1 MHYVGNK
8 ILYNNFIFLK
18 GGIFLA
24 SERIIADAIMSPV
37 LRDFRSYK
45 LLSQNRTP
53 KTVDEYICDLRIFFK
68 FIIANREDLPVLGD
82 DFEKISLT
90 PVNADFADGIKT
102 SEIYDY
108 QLYMRNDRGISA
120 RTLARKMSAIKSF
133 YKYATVAVHIC
144 KNNPAKD
151 IEGAF
156 IRNSSPKFLT
166 LEESAHLLD
175 TINNDSKCC
184 TRLRD
189 YAIILLFLNTGLR
202 LSELVMINI
211 EDFDREMTR
220 INVIGKGRKE
230 RVVYIN
236 PACKNAIIEYLEQ
249 RREIQCIERGK
260 HPLFLSTRGKRI
272 SNNAVQKRVEK
283 YLADAGFEYKKLS
296 THKLRHTA
304 ATLMYREGGVDVRVL
319 QEILGHEQLNTT
331 QIYTHV
337 VNEDIERA
345 TMQNPLARYKPKPSE

>member
-1 MHYVGNK
+1 M
-8 ILYNNFIFLK
+8 
-18 GGIFLA
+18 A

-45 LLSQNRTP
+45 LISQNRTP
-53 KTVDEYICDLRIFFK
+53 KTVDEYVCDLRIFFK
-68 FIIANREDLPVLGD
+68 FIIANRSDLPVLGEE
-82 DFEKISLT
+82 FENIPLSG
-90 PVNADFADGIKT
+90 VNAEFIDSVQT
-102 SEIYDY
+102 TEIYDY
-108 QLYMRNDRGISA
+108 QLYMRNERGNSA
-120 RTLARKMSAIKSF
+120 RSLARKMSAIKSF
-133 YKYATVAVHIC
+133 YKYATVAVRIC

-166 LEESAHLLD
+166 LDESAHLLD
-175 TINNDSKCC
+175 TVNSNTKCC

-236 PACKNAIIEYLEQ
+236 PACRNAIVDYLEE
-249 RREIQCIERGK
+249 RRDTPCVERGR

-283 YLADAGFEYKKLS
+283 YLSDAGFEYKKLS

-345 TMQNPLARYKPKPSE
+345 TMQNPLSRYKPKSSE

>member
-1 MHYVGNK
+1 M
-8 ILYNNFIFLK
+8 
-18 GGIFLA
+18 A
-24 SERIIADAIMSPV
+24 SDRIIADAVMSPV

-45 LLSQNRTP
+45 LISQNRTQ
-53 KTVDEYICDLRIFFK
+53 KTVDEYICDLRIFMK
-68 FIIANREDLPVLGD
+68 YIIASREDLPVLGD
-82 DFEKISLT
+82 EFESISLSCVT
-90 PVNADFADGIKT
+90 ADFIDGIKT

-120 RTLARKMSAIKSF
+120 RSLARKMSAIKSL
-133 YKYATVAVHIC
+133 YKYATVAAHIC

-151 IEGAF
+151 VEGAF

-175 TINNDSKCC
+175 TINSDARSC

-189 YAIILLFLNTGLR
+189 YAMILLFLNTGLR

-236 PACKNAIIEYLEQ
+236 PACRQAIVEYLEE
-249 RREIQCIERGK
+249 RREVNCIEKGK
-260 HPLFLSTRGKRI
+260 HPLFLSTRDKRI
-272 SNNAVQKRVEK
+272 SNNAVQKRVQK
-283 YLADAGFEYKKLS
+283 YLTDAGFEYKKLS

-345 TMQNPLARYKPKPSE
+345 TMQNPLAKYTPKKPE

>member
-1 MHYVGNK
+1 MYIVSGIK
-8 ILYNNFIFLK
+8 FCIIIFER
-18 GGIFLA
+18 GGILA
-24 SERIIADAIMSPV
+24 SDRIIADAIMSPV
-37 LRDFRSYK
+37 LRDFRAYK
-45 LLSQNRTP
+45 LTSQNRTQ

-68 FIIANREDLPVLGD
+68 FIIANRQGTDMFGEEFENIPLSCVDGD
-82 DFEKISLT
+82 FLEKVQVT
-90 PVNADFADGIKT
+90 EV
-102 SEIYDY
+102 YDY
-108 QLYMRNDRGISA
+108 QMYMRQDRGISA
-120 RTLARKMSAIKSF
+120 RSLARKMSALKGL

-144 KNNPAKD
+144 KNNPVKD

-156 IRNSSPKFLT
+156 IRMSSPKFLT

-175 TINNDSKCC
+175 VVANDTKSC

-189 YAIILLFLNTGLR
+189 YAIILLFLNTGMR
-202 LSELVMINI
+202 LSELVMINL
-211 EDFDREMTR
+211 EDFDSEMTR

-236 PACKNAIIEYLEQ
+236 PACKDAIVDYLEQ
-249 RREIQCIERGK
+249 RREVTCTERGK
-260 HPLFLSTRGKRI
+260 HPLFLSTREKRI

-283 YLADAGFEYKKLS
+283 YLTDAGYEYKKLS

-337 VNEDIERA
+337 VNEDVERG
-345 TMQNPLARYKPKPSE
+345 TRSNPLSSYKPQKKE

>member
-1 MHYVGNK
+1 M
-8 ILYNNFIFLK
+8 
-18 GGIFLA
+18 A
-24 SERIIADAIMSPV
+24 SERIIADAVMSPV

-45 LLSQNRTP
+45 LTSQNRTP

-68 FIIANREDLPVLGD
+68 FIIANREDLPVLGEE
-82 DFEKISLT
+82 FEKISLSG
-90 PVNADFADGIKT
+90 VNAEFVDGIQT

-120 RTLARKMSAIKSF
+120 RSLARKMSAVKSL
-133 YKYATVAVHIC
+133 YKYATVAVRIC

-166 LEESAHLLD
+166 LEESSHLLD
-175 TINNDSKCC
+175 TISSDKKSC

-236 PACKNAIIEYLEQ
+236 PACKNAIIDYLEQ
-249 RREIQCIERGK
+249 RRSVQCIERGK
-260 HPLFLSTRGKRI
+260 HPLFLSTREKRI

-283 YLADAGFEYKKLS
+283 YLADAGFDYKNLS

-345 TMQNPLARYKPKPSE
+345 TMQNPLARYKPKKPDSE